1 MVDLKELNEVD
12 WEVIKW
18 KAQGLT
24 TKEISEV
31 MVLSQQTIKNRLSQ
45 IYDKLGVRN
54 GIEMLKVLYK
64 SGVDPWNVG

>member
-1 MVDLKELNEVD
+1 MMYLKELNDVD

-31 MVLSQQTIKNRLSQ
+31 MVLSPQTIKNRLSQ

-54 GIEMLKVLYK
+54 GIEMLKTLYEN
-64 SGVDPWNVG
+64 GVDIWNVR

>member
-1 MVDLKELNEVD
+1 MVDLKELNDVD

>member
-31 MVLSQQTIKNRLSQ
+31 MVLSPQTIKNRLSQ

>member
-54 GIEMLKVLYK
+54 GIEMLKILHEN
-64 SGVDPWNVG
+64 GVDIWNVG

>member
-1 MVDLKELNEVD
+1 MIDLKELNEID

-31 MVLSQQTIKNRLSQ
+31 MVLSPQTIKNRLSQ

>member
-1 MVDLKELNEVD
+1 MTDLEELNEID

>member
-1 MVDLKELNEVD
+1 MTDLEGLNEVD

-31 MVLSQQTIKNRLSQ
+31 MVLSPQTIKNRLSQ

>member
-1 MVDLKELNEVD
+1 MIDLKELNDVD

-31 MVLSQQTIKNRLSQ
+31 MVLSPQTIKNRLSQ

>member
-1 MVDLKELNEVD
+1 MVDLKELNDVD

-31 MVLSQQTIKNRLSQ
+31 MVLSPQTIKNRLSQ

>member
-54 GIEMLKVLYK
+54 GIEMLKTLYEN
-64 SGVDPWNVG
+64 GVDIWNVR

>member
-1 MVDLKELNEVD
+1 MMYLKELNDVD

-31 MVLSQQTIKNRLSQ
+31 MVLSPQTIKNRLSQ

>member
-1 MVDLKELNEVD
+1 MVDLKELNDVD

-31 MVLSQQTIKNRLSQ
+31 MVLSPQTIKNRLSQ

-54 GIEMLKVLYK
+54 GIEMLKTLHEN
-64 SGVDPWNVG
+64 GVDPWNVG

>member
-1 MVDLKELNEVD
+1 MVDLKELNDVD

-64 SGVDPWNVG
+64 SGVDPWNVR